1 MHLRPPVEM
10 ARCRLIAQLHEW
22 INTITGLPRIQ
33 SSRYQVRGWEKWRL
47 PWSLYVCSS
56 GIYSMFPISL
66 LLVLPS
72 LSPHFFFFHLFFSL
86 PFLPTTLSL
95 SSPSISPHPPLLFL
109 FPFSLLSP
117 SRLAWLRR
125 HPQRPPTAPC

>member
-47 PWSLYVCSS
+47 PWSLYVCDS
-56 GIYSMFPISL
+56 GILAFLLHVPHLSL
-66 LLVLPS
+66 FLVLPS
-72 LSPHFFFFHLFFSL
+72 LSSLLLPIFSFSSSPSLFLSFPPPFLSPLLPSLPFPPPLFFSSFL
-86 PFLPTTLSL
+86 SPFF
-95 SSPSISPHPPLLFL
+95 HPP
-109 FPFSLLSP
+109 
-117 SRLAWLRR
+117 RLAWLR
-125 HPQRPPTAPC
+125 